1 MVLAFLV
8 AAIFILLGI
17 SVPIFLSLLVPSI
30 ISVNASDLGLPYDA
44 IVQHVIQGVN
54 IPALL
59 AIPLFILAAD
69 IISRGEIGE
78 RLIRLADAW
87 VGHIPGG
94 LAIATAIT
102 MAVFGAISGVGVA
115 AVVSIGPI
123 VYPALVQRGFSKSFA
138 LGLIL
143 CGATL
148 SMLIPPSVA
157 AILYCLE
164 ANQSIA
170 KVFLASLSSGL
181 IFMGLLIVYSVWMA
195 RRLKIGAGRTFSLEV
210 GLSELRR
217 SVFAL
222 FLPVIIIG
230 GIYGGLFTV
239 TEAAAVSAVYA
250 VLVEVF
256 IYGRIQA
263 TQILDIST
271 ASVRTIG
278 LILIL
283 IGCGAALTWFL
294 TLQQVPQ
301 QIVSLVDANS
311 AWEVIALVDVIFLIA
326 GMFVDTNSAVIVL
339 TPLLMPLA
347 NSVGVDGIHLGA
359 VITMTLAVG
368 QVSPPFG
375 LNLYVGMATFKASF
389 SDVVKGILPF
399 IGLQLI
405 TLLIISFIPQIPL
418 WLPSLSSVY

>member
-1 MVLAFLV
+1 MILILLV
-8 AAIFILLGI
+8 AGIFILLGI
-17 SVPIFLSLLVPSI
+17 SVPIFLSLLVPTI
-30 ISVNASDLGLPYDA
+30 VSVNTSDLGLPYDA

-78 RLIRLADAW
+78 RLIRLVDAW

-94 LAIATAIT
+94 LAVATAIT

-123 VYPALVQRGFSKSFA
+123 VYPVLVQRGFSKSFT

-195 RRLKIGAGRTFSLEV
+195 LRFKVASGRHFSLEV
-210 GLSELRR
+210 GLSELKR
-217 SVFAL
+217 SAFAL
-222 FLPVIIIG
+222 LLPVIIIG

-256 IYGRIQA
+256 VYKRIKAKEILGISA
-263 TQILDIST
+263 T
-271 ASVRTIG
+271 SVRTIG

-283 IGCGAALTWFL
+283 IGCGASLTWFL
-294 TLQQVPQ
+294 TLEQVPQ
-301 QIVSLVDANS
+301 KVVSLVDAS
-311 AWEVIALVDVIFLIA
+311 APWEVVALVDVVFLIA

-359 VITMTLAVG
+359 VITMTLAIG

-389 SDVVKGILPF
+389 SDVVRGILPF
-399 IGLQLI
+399 MALQVVTLI
-405 TLLIISFIPQIPL
+405 LISFIPKISL

>member
-1 MVLAFLV
+1 MTLAFLV
-8 AAIFILLGI
+8 GGIFILLGI
-17 SVPIFLSLLVPSI
+17 SVPIFLALLVPSI
-30 ISVNASDLGLPYDA
+30 ISVNTSGLGLPYDA

-78 RLIRLADAW
+78 RLIRLVDAW
-87 VGHIPGG
+87 IGHIPGG
-94 LAIATAIT
+94 LGIATAIT
-102 MAVFGAISGVGVA
+102 MAIFGAISGVGVA

-123 VYPALVQRGFSKSFA
+123 VYPALIQRGFSKSFA

-157 AILYCLE
+157 AILYCLV

-170 KVFLASLSSGL
+170 QVFLASLSSGL
-181 IFMGLLIVYSVWMA
+181 IFMGLMIVYSVWTA
-195 RRLKIGAGRTFSLEV
+195 LRLGDASGRRFSLSTA
-210 GLSELRR
+210 LHELRR

-222 FLPVIIIG
+222 MLPAIIIG
-230 GIYGGLFTV
+230 GIYSGLFTV

-250 VLVEVF
+250 VLVEVLL
-256 IYGRIQA
+256 YKRIKA
-263 TQILDIST
+263 VEVLNIST

-283 IGCGAALTWFL
+283 IGCGAALAWFL
-294 TLQQVPQ
+294 TLEQVPQ
-301 QIVSLVDANS
+301 KIVALVSADS
-311 AWEVIALVDVIFLIA
+311 AWEVIGLVDIIFLIA

-347 NSVGVDGIHLGA
+347 NSVGIDGVHLGA
-359 VITMTLAVG
+359 VITMTLAIG
-368 QVSPPFG
+368 QISPPFG
-375 LNLYVGMATFKASF
+375 LNLFVGMATFKVSF
-389 SDVVKGILPF
+389 SDTVKGILPF
-399 IGLQLI
+399 MGLQVI
-405 TLLIISFIPQIPL
+405 TLLIISFIPQVSL
-418 WLPSLSSVY
+418 WLPSLSNVY